1 MKALPREQAESRLLD
16 LTAILVGALF
26 GKFRH
31 KGKRTVVQK
40 TNDRVFIKS
49 EITMSRVFLR
59 AD

>member
-49 EITMSRVFLR
+49 EITMSRVF
-59 AD
+59 